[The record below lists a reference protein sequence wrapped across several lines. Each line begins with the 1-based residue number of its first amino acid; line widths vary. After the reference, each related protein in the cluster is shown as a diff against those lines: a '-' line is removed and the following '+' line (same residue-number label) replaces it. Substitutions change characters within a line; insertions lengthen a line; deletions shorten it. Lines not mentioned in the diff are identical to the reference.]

1 LSPIFF
7 YVGHDKIWKWKVHA
21 LRAMAYQYESKYLPY
36 IEQALNDKNE
46 LVRDMAKW
54 VFDKVK

>member
-1 LSPIFF
+1 
-7 YVGHDKIWKWKVHA
+7 
-21 LRAMAYQYESKYLPY
+21 MAYQYESKYLPY